1 MALTSL
7 VAGTRLV
14 SRLRHTGLRGVRW
27 DDGWL
32 FAGYVLFMA
41 VGGVYAARGPELARL
56 GQVQQQQRGPFAP
69 VAPYPGWA
77 AERAAVRRLVIF
89 ASPGLWLALWCVKFS
104 LLALYRNIM
113 LQASAYARAWW
124 AVNIYCIV
132 VSLSPGLC
140 PSLSR
145 LTAFCDLLTPSRL
158 CQVSAG
164 SYHTSHRNGIM
175 LPHHQLVGTQRLSDI
190 RKFARH
196 ASHDMGVLRR

>member
-1 MALTSL
+1 MAELTVSTLQGSGTTLMALTSL

-14 SRLRHTGLRGVRW
+14 SGLRHTGLRGVRW

-41 VGGVYAARGPELARL
+41 VGGAYAARGPELARI
-56 GQVQQQQRGPFAP
+56 GRAQQQQRGPLAT

-77 AERAAVRRLVIF
+77 TERAAVRRLIIF
-89 ASPGLWLALWCVKFS
+89 AGPGLWLALWCVKFS

-132 VSLSPGLC
+132 VSLPPRAPGLC
-140 PSLSR
+140 PNLSR
-145 LTAFCDLLTPSRL
+145 LAVFCGDMLIPNRV
-158 CQVSAG
+158 CQVSD
-164 SYHTSHRNGIM
+164 
-175 LPHHQLVGTQRLSDI
+175 HH
-190 RKFARH
+190 AE
-196 ASHDMGVLRR
+196 VLRKQHLARWR